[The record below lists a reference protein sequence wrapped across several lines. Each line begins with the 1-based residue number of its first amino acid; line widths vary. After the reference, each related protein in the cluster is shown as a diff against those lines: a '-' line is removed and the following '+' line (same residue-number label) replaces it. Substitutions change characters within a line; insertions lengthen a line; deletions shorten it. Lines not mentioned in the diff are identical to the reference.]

1 MRDKAEERKR
11 GFKKRSVRNILQR
24 EVLRGCRRRK
34 EHQPGEEKLRICQAR
49 GRYKWNSV
57 LLGGQGPGGGGVGGG
72 GWGAIKSGSGMC
84 R

>member
-11 GFKKRSVRNILQR
+11 GFKKKEWWNILQR
-24 EVLRGCRRRK
+24 GVLRGCSRRK

-57 LLGGQGPGGGGVGGG
+57 LLGGQGPGGGGVGGMGRGDG
-72 GWGAIKSGSGMC
+72 GQ
-84 R
+84 